1 MTSSSG
7 NSGFMQDFLIR
18 ICLILIVVSLSS
30 GISAQTF
37 KYVGAAKCKMCHNKA
52 PKGEQYN
59 KWSGLKHANALES
72 LKNQKSIDYAKKNG
86 LGDPINE
93 AKCLKC
99 HSTAASI
106 DPKLNGGIKKE
117 EGVSCESCH
126 GPGSLYKSP
135 AVMKNREVALKKG
148 LIIPDK
154 ELCEGCHN
162 SENPFHPGFDYE
174 SYLKKI
180 AHPDPTRK

>member
-1 MTSSSG
+1 MTESTGTSKFIS
-7 NSGFMQDFLIR
+7 LTLLR
-18 ICLILIVVSLSS
+18 ICLLLVIVSLSS

-72 LKNQKSIDYAKKNG
+72 LKSQKSLDYAKKNG
-86 LGDPINE
+86 LGDPVNE

-106 DPKLNGGIKKE
+106 DPKLNGGITKE

-135 AVMKNREVALKKG
+135 AVMKNRKIAMEKG
-148 LIIPDK
+148 LIVPDK
-154 ELCEGCHN
+154 ELCEKCHN
-162 SENPFHPGFDYE
+162 SENPFHQGFDYE
-174 SYLKKI
+174 SYLAKI
-180 AHPDPTRK
+180 AHPDPTLK